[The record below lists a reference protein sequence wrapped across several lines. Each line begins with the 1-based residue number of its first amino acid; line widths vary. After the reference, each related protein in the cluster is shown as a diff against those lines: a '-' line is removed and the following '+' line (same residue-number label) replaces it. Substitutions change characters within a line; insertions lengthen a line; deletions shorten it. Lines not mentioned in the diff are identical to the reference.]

1 MSMTRTLGLIAVLT
15 YSTTCLAAVWSTDPV
30 AETHWKIGAPAD
42 IHWKLNSPTSK
53 KDNATIYL
61 VGGDYTAY
69 KRLATLGKGVV
80 LGTHKLTVPKV
91 PEVDCG
97 ASCALE
103 FVIES
108 GPGMGDF
115 YSHNF
120 TISTTGLAIPG
131 NYCKLIN
138 LTIQTPPTIAAP
150 KNPSQTGTAPA
161 GPAVSVYA
169 VGTGSQTGGADRLM
183 KGAMALMMTVAVSAV
198 TLTLL

>member
-1 MSMTRTLGLIAVLT
+1 MMSMTRTLGLAAVLA
-15 YSTTCLAAVWSTDPV
+15 YSSTCFAAVWSTDPV

-53 KDNATIYL
+53 ADNATIYL

-69 KRLATLGKGVV
+69 KRLATLGKDVV

-91 PEVDCG
+91 PDVACG

-108 GPGMGDF
+108 GPGIGDF

-120 TISTTGLAIPG
+120 TISTTGMATPG
-131 NYCKLIN
+131 KYSSAALVCFWLRSATTAGKLI
-138 LTIQTPPTIAAP
+138 
-150 KNPSQTGTAPA
+150 
-161 GPAVSVYA
+161 
-169 VGTGSQTGGADRLM
+169 
-183 KGAMALMMTVAVSAV
+183 
-198 TLTLL
+198 